1 MRNGNVAFIQMEKTN
16 FVFNISYGDYILE
29 MCKPLSNNHKTNEK
43 NTSKSKREFHILTH
57 VEIDISIKYATSFT
71 Y

>member
-1 MRNGNVAFIQMEKTN
+1 
-16 FVFNISYGDYILE
+16 

-43 NTSKSKREFHILTH
+43 NTSKSKKEFHILTH